1 MKIINDHI
9 EQIKKLCQLNDVKHL
24 FAFGSITTGKFNKD
38 SDIDLIV
45 DIEGSDP
52 LDYSDKYFNLKFKLQ
67 SLLGRSID
75 LLEQKAIKN
84 PILKQEIN
92 RTKVL
97 VYGK

>member
-1 MKIINDHI
+1 MKLIDEHI
-9 EQIKKLCQLNDVKHL
+9 DQIKKLCQVNDVKRL

-38 SDIDLIV
+38 SDIDMIV
-45 DIEGSDP
+45 DIQESDP
-52 LDYSDKYFNLKFKLQ
+52 INYSDKYFNLKFKLQ

-84 PILKQEIN
+84 PFLKQEID